1 MKVIS
6 VVNSK
11 GGTGK
16 TTISVNVATRLAMLG
31 NKVLLIDMDEK
42 QNSSLKV
49 VEIRN
54 GNAELSP
61 ISAVSMKAKSLYKD
75 IQNYSNFDFIVV
87 DAGAGDNELT
97 RATVACA
104 AFGML
109 LIPLKAS
116 GLDYWVT
123 DDVLNTLEEWRSYFT
138 IDNTYLLL
146 NEYDSKQ
153 NMAKGIKEAIDEA
166 CGKYQVKVM
175 ETKILNRVA
184 YKESL
189 LNGMNVI
196 EYAEVKRHT
205 EKAAAEL
212 EALVNEILEILK

>member
-61 ISAVSMKAKSLYKD
+61 ISAVTMKAKSLYKD

-146 NEYDSKQ
+146 NEYDPKQ

-166 CGKYQVKVM
+166 CKKYKGLIV
-175 ETKILNRVA
+175 
-184 YKESL
+184 
-189 LNGMNVI
+189 
-196 EYAEVKRHT
+196 
-205 EKAAAEL
+205 
-212 EALVNEILEILK
+212 

>member
-31 NKVLLIDMDEK
+31 HKVLLVDMDEK

-49 VEIRN
+49 IEIRN
-54 GNAELSP
+54 SNTNLAS
-61 ISAVSMKAKSLYKD
+61 ISAVTMKAKSLFKD
-75 IQNYSNFDFIVV
+75 IQNYSNFDLIVI

-123 DDVLNTLEEWRSYFT
+123 DDVLSTLEEWRSYFT

-146 NEYDSKQ
+146 NEYDPKQ
-153 NMAKGIKEAIDEA
+153 NMAKGIKDSIDEA
-166 CGKYQVKVM
+166 CDKYQVKVM
-175 ETKILNRVA
+175 DTKILNRVA

-189 LNGMNVI
+189 LYGMNVI
-196 EYAEVKRHT
+196 EYADIKRHT

-212 EALVNEILEILK
+212 TALVDEILHILQ

>member
-16 TTISVNVATRLAMLG
+16 TTISVNVATRLATLG
-31 NKVLLIDMDEK
+31 HKVLLIDMDAK

-49 VEIRN
+49 IEIRN
-54 GNAELSP
+54 ANQELSTV
-61 ISAVSMKAKSLYKD
+61 SAITMKAKSLFKD
-75 IQNYSNFDFIVV
+75 IQNYSNFDFIII

-104 AFGML
+104 AYGML

-123 DDVLNTLEEWRSYFT
+123 DDVLGTLEEWRSYFT
-138 IDNTYLLL
+138 IDNTFLLL
-146 NEYDSKQ
+146 NEYDPQQ
-153 NMAKGIKEAIDEA
+153 NIAKGIKESIDTA
-166 CGKYQVKVM
+166 CEKYNVKVM
-175 ETKILNRVA
+175 QTKILNRVA

-189 LNGMNVI
+189 CYGMNVI
-196 EYAEVKRHT
+196 EYADIKRHT

-212 EALVNEILEILK
+212 INLVNEILYILR

>member
-61 ISAVSMKAKSLYKD
+61 ISAVTMKAKSLYKD

-146 NEYDSKQ
+146 NEYDPKQ
-153 NMAKGIKEAIDEA
+153 NMAQGIKEAIDEA
-166 CGKYQVKVM
+166 CKKYKVKVM

>member
-54 GNAELSP
+54 GNADLSP
-61 ISAVSMKAKSLYKD
+61 ISAVTMKAKSLFKD

-166 CGKYQVKVM
+166 CKKYQVKVM

-212 EALVNEILEILK
+212 ESLVNEILEILK

>member
-31 NKVLLIDMDEK
+31 HKVLLIDMDEK

-49 VEIRN
+49 IEIRN
-54 GNAELSP
+54 GNQALATV
-61 ISAVSMKAKSLYKD
+61 SAVTMKAKSLFKD
-75 IQNYSNFDFIVV
+75 IQNYSNFDYIVI

-123 DDVLNTLEEWRSYFT
+123 DDVLSTLEEWRSYFT

-146 NEYDSKQ
+146 NEYDPKQ
-153 NMAKGIKEAIDEA
+153 NMAKGVKESIDKA
-166 CGKYQVKVM
+166 CDKYKVQVM
-175 ETKILNRVA
+175 STKILNRVA

-189 LNGMNVI
+189 CYGMNVL
-196 EYAEVKRHT
+196 EYADIKRHT

-212 EALVNEILEILK
+212 TSLVNEILHILK

>member
-16 TTISVNVATRLAMLG
+16 TTISVNIATGLG
-31 NKVLLIDMDEK
+31 ALGYKVLLIDMDEK

-49 VEIRN
+49 INVRN
-54 GNAELSP
+54 DNPELAT
-61 ISAVSMKAKSLYKD
+61 ISAITMKPKSLFKD
-75 IQNYSNFDFIVV
+75 IQNYSNFDYVV
-87 DAGAGDNELT
+87 IDAGAGDNELT

-104 AFGML
+104 MFGML
-109 LIPLKAS
+109 IIPLKAS

-138 IDNTYLLL
+138 IENTYLLL
-146 NEYDSKQ
+146 NEYDPKQ
-153 NMAKGIKEAIDEA
+153 NMAKGIKESIEEA
-166 CGKYQVKVM
+166 CEKYQVKLM
-175 ETKILNRVA
+175 HSKLLNRVA

-189 LNGMNVI
+189 CCGMNVI
-196 EYAEVKRHT
+196 EYSKVKRHT

-212 EALVNEILEILK
+212 ESLIEEIMTIM

>member
-61 ISAVSMKAKSLYKD
+61 ISAVTMKAKSLYKD

-146 NEYDSKQ
+146 NEYDHKQ

>member
-31 NKVLLIDMDEK
+31 HKVLLVDMDEK
-42 QNSSLKV
+42 QNSSLQV
-49 VEIRN
+49 IEIRN
-54 GNAELSP
+54 SNTNLASR
-61 ISAVSMKAKSLYKD
+61 SAVTRKAKSLLKD
-75 IQNYSNFDFIVV
+75 IQNYSNFDFIVI

-123 DDVLNTLEEWRSYFT
+123 DDVLSTLEEWRSYFT

-146 NEYDSKQ
+146 NEYDPKQ
-153 NMAKGIKEAIDEA
+153 NMAKGIKDSIDEA
-166 CGKYQVKVM
+166 CDKYQVKVM
-175 ETKILNRVA
+175 DTKILNRVA

-189 LNGMNVI
+189 LYGMNVI
-196 EYAEVKRHT
+196 EYADIKRHT
-205 EKAAAEL
+205 EKAAAEQL
-212 EALVNEILEILK
+212 W

>member
-31 NKVLLIDMDEK
+31 YKVLLIDMDEK

-49 VEIRN
+49 IEIRN
-54 GNAELSP
+54 GNQALATV
-61 ISAVSMKAKSLYKD
+61 SAVTMKAKSLFKD
-75 IQNYSNFDFIVV
+75 IQNYSNFDYIVI

-123 DDVLNTLEEWRSYFT
+123 DDVLSTLEEWRSYFT

-146 NEYDSKQ
+146 NEYDPKQ
-153 NMAKGIKEAIDEA
+153 NMAKGVKESIDKA
-166 CGKYQVKVM
+166 CDKYKVQVM
-175 ETKILNRVA
+175 TTKILNRVA

-189 LNGMNVI
+189 CYGMNVL
-196 EYAEVKRHT
+196 EYADIKRHT

-212 EALVNEILEILK
+212 TSLVNEILHILK

>member
-31 NKVLLIDMDEK
+31 NKVLLVDMDEK

-61 ISAVSMKAKSLYKD
+61 ISAVTMKAKSLYKD

-104 AFGML
+104 TFGML

-146 NEYDSKQ
+146 NEYDPKQ

-212 EALVNEILEILK
+212 EALVNEILKILK